1 MTSERRFEQDLPKL
15 LAQLAHEATPDYRN
29 DIVQQTARMPQR
41 PAWTFPERWIPMA
54 TIASRLATSPR
65 IPWRVLV
72 VVALLLV
79 ALVVSALLIGSSR
92 SRLPAPFGPAA
103 NGLVAYVA
111 KGDIYTVD
119 PVSHVATAVVT
130 GPEIDVAPV
139 WSRDGTHFA
148 FERGVGDWSQ
158 LYVAAF
164 DGTGLILVTPD
175 AVYQPRYAFSPDGR
189 EIAFTSGP
197 DGSRTL
203 GIAKAD
209 GSGARQL
216 ELKSSIQAP
225 NYRPPNG
232 AEIIF
237 ADEASNV
244 DGNGIY
250 AVAIGTG
257 AIHQILA
264 PTPGVGIEWVR
275 TSPDGSR
282 IAYETIVPNPDRN
295 TYMVHV
301 MAADGT
307 GDKVL
312 PLPPSAVFN
321 DAPEWSNDGKRLALA
336 RGYAPYDQDMVI
348 AIVPADGSGTGVETE
363 HRITSCCS
371 HAYEW
376 APDDSVVLMT
386 AYGFED
392 QNPVRQLLID
402 PLTGATRPAPWET
415 SSVPA
420 WQRLAR

>member
-41 PAWTFPERWIPMA
+41 PAWTFPERWIPMTA
-54 TIASRLATSPR
+54 ITSRLAAGPR

-79 ALVVSALLIGSSR
+79 ALAVSALLIGSSR

-111 KGDIYTVD
+111 EGDIYTVD
-119 PVSHVATAVVT
+119 PVSHAATAVVT

-139 WSRDGTHFA
+139 WSRDGTHFV
-148 FERGVGDWSQ
+148 FERRIGDWSQ

-164 DGTGLILVTPD
+164 DGAGLTLVTPD
-175 AVYQPRYAFSPDGR
+175 DLYQPHYTFSPDGR

-197 DGSRTL
+197 EGSRTL

-216 ELKSSIQAP
+216 DLESGIQVP

-237 ADEASNV
+237 ADEAAS
-244 DGNGIY
+244 GYGIY
-250 AVAIGTG
+250 AVEVATG
-257 AIHQILA
+257 AVRQIVA
-264 PTPGVGIEWVR
+264 PTPGIGLGWVR
-275 TSPDGSR
+275 ISPDGSQ
-282 IAYETIVPNPDRN
+282 IAYETSTDDPDRN
-295 TYMVHV
+295 TYVTHV
-301 MAADGT
+301 IGTDGT

-312 PLPPSAVFN
+312 PMPPGAVFH

-336 RGYAPYDQDMVI
+336 RGYAPHDQDMVI
-348 AIVPADGSGTGVETE
+348 AIVPADGSGFGVETE

-376 APDDSVVLMT
+376 APDDSAVLMT

-402 PLTGATRPAPWET
+402 PMTGATRPAPWET
-415 SSVPA
+415 TSVPA
-420 WQRLAR
+420 WQRRAP